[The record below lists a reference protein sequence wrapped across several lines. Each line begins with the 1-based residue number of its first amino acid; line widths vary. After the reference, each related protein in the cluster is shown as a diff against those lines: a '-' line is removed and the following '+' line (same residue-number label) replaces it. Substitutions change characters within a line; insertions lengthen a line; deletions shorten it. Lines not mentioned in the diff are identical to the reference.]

1 VILAT
6 NTEKFQTMHQN
17 ERLARQ
23 FYAVFSTGDILSI
36 RYLGLGR
43 RPPIPG
49 QPPGRDGEK
58 ATIQA
63 FRIAFPDIQFTLEDV
78 IVAADKVIVR
88 STARGTHRGEF
99 LGVAPTQRT
108 VSFMT
113 IDIHQIANHQIVE
126 TWHLRT
132 FTVCYNTNASK
143 LSLTMQVYLFK

>member
-1 VILAT
+1 
-6 NTEKFQTMHQN
+6 MHQN

-23 FYAVFSTGDILSI
+23 FYAAFSTGDVDILDQILSKDWAD
-36 RYLGLGR
+36 

-78 IVAADKVIVR
+78 IVAADKVTVR

-126 TWHLRT
+126 TWHLED
-132 FTVCYNTNASK
+132 FYGLLQQLNTSK
-143 LSLTMQVYLFK
+143 LS

>member
-1 VILAT
+1 
-6 NTEKFQTMHQN
+6 MHQN

-23 FYAVFSTGDILSI
+23 FYAVFSTGDVDILDQILSKDWAD
-36 RYLGLGR
+36 

-88 STARGTHRGEF
+88 STARGTHRSEF

-126 TWHLRT
+126 TWHLED
-132 FTVCYNTNASK
+132 FYGLLQQFNASK
-143 LSLTMQVYLFK
+143 LS

>member
-1 VILAT
+1 
-6 NTEKFQTMHQN
+6 MHQN
-17 ERLARQ
+17 ERLVRQ
-23 FYAVFSTGDILSI
+23 FYAVFSTGDVDILDQILSKDWAD
-36 RYLGLGR
+36 

-78 IVAADKVIVR
+78 IVAANKVTVR
-88 STARGTHRGEF
+88 STACGTHRGEF

-126 TWHLRT
+126 TWHLED
-132 FTVCYNTNASK
+132 FYGLLQQLKASK
-143 LSLTMQVYLFK
+143 LS

>member
-1 VILAT
+1 
-6 NTEKFQTMHQN
+6 MHQN

-23 FYAVFSTGDILSI
+23 FYAAFSTGDVDILDQILSKDWAD
-36 RYLGLGR
+36 

-78 IVAADKVIVR
+78 IVAADKVTVR

-126 TWHLRT
+126 TWHLED
-132 FTVCYNTNASK
+132 FYGLLQQFNASK
-143 LSLTMQVYLFK
+143 LS

>member
-1 VILAT
+1 
-6 NTEKFQTMHQN
+6 MHQN
-17 ERLARQ
+17 ERLVRQ
-23 FYAVFSTGDILSI
+23 FYAVFSTGDVDILDQILSKDWAD
-36 RYLGLGR
+36 

-78 IVAADKVIVR
+78 IVAADKVTVR
-88 STARGTHRGEF
+88 STARGTHQGEF

-126 TWHLRT
+126 TWHLED
-132 FTVCYNTNASK
+132 FYGLLQQLNSSK
-143 LSLTMQVYLFK
+143 LS